1 LQELPEPPRRV
12 FVTHGEVGSA
22 TAMAQH
28 IRERFDWPVEVP
40 EHGQQFKLS

>member
-1 LQELPEPPRRV
+1 LQELPAAPRRV

-28 IRERFDWPVEVP
+28 LRERFDWTVEVP
-40 EHGQQFKLS
+40 EHGQQFELS